1 MATAHPAGVGVVSAR
16 PVLLVLPELG
26 RGGAERHA
34 VLTATAVDRTVWEPH
49 VLALRGGPLRAEL
62 DSAGVP
68 VTVLDV
74 PAGRDGARALPR
86 TSARIGAEID
96 ALAPALV
103 TGFHVAVDV
112 PLRAALRRRRV
123 AHLTW
128 KHTYGH
134 VGHRGLRERALE
146 AATGSTV
153 TRYGAVCH
161 TQVRY
166 LTDVLAIPPHRID
179 VVQNAVAPGE
189 EPAPPPDGPPVLLV
203 PAALRADKGH
213 ASVLRAFRGV
223 LASRPEARLQLAGE
237 GPERAALERA
247 VRDLGVAGSVEILGL
262 RHDVPDLLHASTAC
276 VLASTAVECFPYAL
290 LEAMA
295 AGRAV
300 VSTNVGGVPEMVD
313 DGVTG
318 ALVPPRDDEALT
330 AAMLRAIE
338 PTTALTWGLAG
349 RERVVTRFG
358 LERWGARVT
367 ELFTRTS
374 ARLVTDE
381 HDGHD
386 EGDA

>member
-1 MATAHPAGVGVVSAR
+1 MSAR

-34 VLTATAVDRTVWEPH
+34 VLTATSVDRSVWEPH
-49 VLALRGGPLRAEL
+49 VLALRDGPLRAEL
-62 DSAGVP
+62 AAAGVP
-68 VTVLDV
+68 VTVLEV
-74 PAGRDGARALPR
+74 PGGRVGARALPW

-96 ALAPALV
+96 RLAPALV

-123 AHLTW
+123 AHLAW

-166 LTDVLAIPPHRID
+166 LTDVIGIPPHRIE
-179 VVQNAVAPGE
+179 VVQNAVALGE

-213 ASVLRAFRGV
+213 AGALRAFRGV
-223 LASRPEARLQLAGE
+223 LASRPDARLQLAGD
-237 GPERAALERA
+237 GPQRTALERA
-247 VRDLGVAGSVEILGL
+247 AGELGIAGSVEFLGL
-262 RHDVPDLLHASTAC
+262 RHDVPDLLRASTAC
-276 VLASTAVECFPYAL
+276 VLASTSVECFPYAL

-318 ALVPPRDDEALT
+318 ALVPPHDDGALT

-338 PTTALTWGLAG
+338 PATAVRWGEAG
-349 RERVVTRFG
+349 RARVTACFG
-358 LERWGARVT
+358 LERWGRRVT

-374 ARLVTDE
+374 ARLVTDGNDE
-381 HDGHD
+381 HDEHD